1 MGKIVRLEI
10 DEALHATLTER
21 AAINGRSVEEEVGA
35 ILSQAARPGR
45 AALIEKLQREQDE
58 LARKYGVLSDSTPL
72 MRNLKNC

>member
-45 AALIEKLQREQDE
+45 AALIE
-58 LARKYGVLSDSTPL
+58 
-72 MRNLKNC
+72 

>member
-10 DEALHATLTER
+10 DETLHATLSER

-45 AALIEKLQREQDE
+45 AALIEELQREQDE
-58 LARKYGVLSDSTPL
+58 LARKYGVFPDSTPL
-72 MRNLKNC
+72 IREWRDR